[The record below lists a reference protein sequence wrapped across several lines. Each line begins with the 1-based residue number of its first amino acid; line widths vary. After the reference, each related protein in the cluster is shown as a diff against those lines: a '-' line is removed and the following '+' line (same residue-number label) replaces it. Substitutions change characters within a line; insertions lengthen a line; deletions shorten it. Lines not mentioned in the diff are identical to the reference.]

1 MGNEPTLALPE
12 GADDFIVYYD
22 ARSKELEACSDK
34 ERRPHLERCN
44 DLAIKEAYTTTYSI
58 HPGADT
64 MLCGFKVM
72 EVVEGSHL
80 GEVVTTKDNIGIL
93 VGGNVPTYLGSRPK
107 YKFQL
112 FSFSILY
119 IDTMCC
125 DDIHSCL
132 RLAFPPWRGV
142 TEGDLADK
150 ESESYV
156 EEDDQKTASFLASK
170 SSKGTS
176 SSKSGGGMG
185 RKSLYEHW
193 KDDYDD
199 NPYDEE
205 EEHEDL
211 SKHQLA
217 ICNAF
222 DLSLRGQIRC

>member
-80 GEVVTTKDNIGIL
+80 GEVVTTKDKLEPVIYRNFGR
-93 VGGNVPTYLGSRPK
+93 S
-107 YKFQL
+107 FH
-112 FSFSILY
+112 FSILY

-185 RKSLYEHW
+185 RKSLYEHC

-199 NPYDEE
+199 NPYDDE

-217 ICNAF
+217 ICDAF